1 MNTWKLVKFLGGSWT
16 SRGVIAAAVQEADR
30 ATAAIKQSVA
40 NLAEARLRQ
49 APPKPAAACEDEAA
63 AAAAQSA
70 AAMFFQQPDQL
81 EEILADLEE
90 QNLFLI
96 QNTQEAEEA
105 LDAVEA
111 KYKCATLRQLV
122 FFHLARSHLACRSK
136 GPAYWAVGLDSLLL
150 DCCVHPEPHVFLS
163 FAFRWYCLQVVWKQ
177 GTASICACRLALGL
191 LQALTDT
198 GTVSAAPDLVACIF
212 LEK

>member
-1 MNTWKLVKFLGGSWT
+1 M
-16 SRGVIAAAVQEADR
+16 QEADR
-30 ATAAIKQSVA
+30 ATAAIKQSVT

-49 APPKPAAACEDEAA
+49 APPKPAAACEDAAA

-70 AAMFFQQPDQL
+70 AAMFFQEPEQL

-111 KYKCATLRQLV
+111 NYKCAARRPAGLPSMLPASVSRDAVRDPVYLV
-122 FFHLARSHLACRSK
+122 KF
-136 GPAYWAVGLDSLLL
+136 V
-150 DCCVHPEPHVFLS
+150 VHS
-163 FAFRWYCLQVVWKQ
+163 
-177 GTASICACRLALGL
+177 ASI
-191 LQALTDT
+191 
-198 GTVSAAPDLVACIF
+198 
-212 LEK
+212 